1 MKDRIK
7 KFRQA
12 HHMTQEKMAESMN
25 LSKGYIYQI
34 EAGKQPISDRFISD
48 MCRIFGANET
58 WIRTG
63 EGPMLTP
70 MGDEEELLN
79 WVSATMKSAPDSFK
93 IRLVRAL
100 TNLRDEDW
108 AMLERFV
115 EGLKKA
121 PDD

>member
-1 MKDRIK
+1 MTSRIRE
-7 KFRQA
+7 FREA
-12 HHMTQEKMAESMN
+12 KGYTQVKMAEALHLN
-25 LSKGYIYQI
+25 RNYIYQM
-34 EAGKQPISDRFISD
+34 EAGKLPISDRYIRELCD
-48 MCRIFGANET
+48 KFGANET

-79 WVSATMKSAPDSFK
+79 WVTSTMKSAPNSFK

>member
-1 MKDRIK
+1 MTSRIRE
-7 KFRQA
+7 FREA
-12 HHMTQEKMAESMN
+12 KGYTQVKMAEALHLN
-25 LSKGYIYQI
+25 RNYIYQM
-34 EAGKQPISDRFISD
+34 EAGKLPISDRYIRELCD
-48 MCRIFGANET
+48 KFGANET

-79 WVSATMKSAPDSFK
+79 WVSATMKSTPDSFK

>member
-1 MKDRIK
+1 MTSRIRE
-7 KFRQA
+7 FREA
-12 HHMTQEKMAESMN
+12 KGYTQVKMAEALHLN
-25 LSKGYIYQI
+25 RNYIYQM
-34 EAGKQPISDRFISD
+34 EAGKLPISDRYIRELCD
-48 MCRIFGANET
+48 KFGANET

>member
-1 MKDRIK
+1 MTSRIRE
-7 KFRQA
+7 FREA
-12 HHMTQEKMAESMN
+12 KGYTQVKMAEALHLN
-25 LSKGYIYQI
+25 RNYIYQM
-34 EAGKQPISDRFISD
+34 EAGKLHISDRYIRELCD
-48 MCRIFGANET
+48 KFGANET

-115 EGLKKA
+115 DGLKKA